1 MKLNNLQKKKPLV
14 INTKII
20 IETNNE
26 KYSLKKSSLPIDNIR
41 SITRLY
47 SLDNKKFGKY
57 KAYTKI
63 VMINN
68 KLFGKKIV
76 YSPETFETIIK
87 NSCKK
92 LKKSPIKNYNNNK
105 SSLIF
110 ISTKFILPK
119 NKIHCGSGETDG
131 KYCLNGSSTWN
142 TQIIRSIT
150 RQDKKIGK
158 YIAYTKIVKN
168 RKTSAHGFKKTF
180 YSPDTLE
187 NLIKSSSIDKSENNN
202 YYNMW

>member
-1 MKLNNLQKKKPLV
+1 MPSNLQKKKPLV

-20 IETNNE
+20 IETNND
-26 KYSLKKSSLPIDNIR
+26 KYLLKKSSFTIDNIR
-41 SITRLY
+41 SITRLFKK
-47 SLDNKKFGKY
+47 DNKKFGKY

-63 VMINN
+63 V
-68 KLFGKKIV
+68 LFSKKIV

-105 SSLIF
+105 STLIF

-131 KYCLNGSSTWN
+131 KYCLNGSTWN

-168 RKTSAHGFKKTF
+168 RKTSAYGFKKTF

-187 NLIKSSSIDKSENNN
+187 NLIKNSSISNSEQSD

>member
-1 MKLNNLQKKKPLV
+1 MSSNLQKKKPLV

-20 IETNNE
+20 IETNND
-26 KYSLKKSSLPIDNIR
+26 KYSLKKSSFTIDNIR
-41 SITRLY
+41 SITRLFTK
-47 SLDNKKFGKY
+47 DNKKFGKY

-68 KLFGKKIV
+68 KLFDKKIV

-105 SSLIF
+105 STFIF

-131 KYCLNGSSTWN
+131 KYCLNGSTWN
-142 TQIIRSIT
+142 TQGIRSIT

-168 RKTSAHGFKKTF
+168 RKISAYEFKKTF

-187 NLIKSSSIDKSENNN
+187 NLIKNCDIMNSENND

>member
-1 MKLNNLQKKKPLV
+1 MSSNLQNKKPLV

-20 IETNNE
+20 IKVNNE
-26 KYSLKKSSLPIDNIR
+26 KYSLKKSSFTIDNIR
-41 SITRLY
+41 SITRLFKK
-47 SLDNKKFGKY
+47 DNKKFGKY

-63 VMINN
+63 V
-68 KLFGKKIV
+68 LFGKKIV

-105 SSLIF
+105 STFIF

-131 KYCLNGSSTWN
+131 KYCLNGSTWN

-187 NLIKSSSIDKSENNN
+187 NLIKNCDIMNSENND

>member
-1 MKLNNLQKKKPLV
+1 M
-14 INTKII
+14 T
-20 IETNNE
+20 
-26 KYSLKKSSLPIDNIR
+26 
-41 SITRLY
+41 
-47 SLDNKKFGKY
+47 
-57 KAYTKI
+57 
-63 VMINN
+63 NN

-92 LKKSPIKNYNNNK
+92 LKNSPIKNYNNNK
-105 SSLIF
+105 STLIF

-131 KYCLNGSSTWN
+131 KYCLNGSTWN

-168 RKTSAHGFKKTF
+168 RKISAYGFKKTF

>member
-1 MKLNNLQKKKPLV
+1 MSSNLQKTKPLV

-26 KYSLKKSSLPIDNIR
+26 KYSLKKSSFTIDNIR

-63 VMINN
+63 V
-68 KLFGKKIV
+68 LFNKKIV

-92 LKKSPIKNYNNNK
+92 SKKFPIKNYNNNK
-105 SSLIF
+105 STLIF

-131 KYCLNGSSTWN
+131 KYCLNGSTWN

-168 RKTSAHGFKKTF
+168 RKTSAYGFKKTF

-187 NLIKSSSIDKSENNN
+187 NLIKSSSIDKSENND

>member
-1 MKLNNLQKKKPLV
+1 MSSNLQKTKPLV

-20 IETNNE
+20 IKVNND
-26 KYSLKKSSLPIDNIR
+26 KYSLQKSSFTIDNIR
-41 SITRLY
+41 SITRLFKK
-47 SLDNKKFGKY
+47 DNKKFGKY

-63 VMINN
+63 V
-68 KLFGKKIV
+68 LFSKKIV

-92 LKKSPIKNYNNNK
+92 LKNSSIKNYNNNK
-105 SSLIF
+105 STLIF

-131 KYCLNGSSTWN
+131 KYCLNGSIWN

-168 RKTSAHGFKKTF
+168 RKTSAYGFKKTF

>member
-1 MKLNNLQKKKPLV
+1 MY
-14 INTKII
+14 TK
-20 IETNNE
+20 
-26 KYSLKKSSLPIDNIR
+26 
-41 SITRLY
+41 
-47 SLDNKKFGKY
+47 DNKKFGKY

-105 SSLIF
+105 STLIF

-131 KYCLNGSSTWN
+131 KYCLNGWSTWN

-158 YIAYTKIVKN
+158 YIAYIKIVKN

-187 NLIKSSSIDKSENNN
+187 NLIKSSSIDKSENND

>member
-1 MKLNNLQKKKPLV
+1 MSSNLQKTKPFV

-26 KYSLKKSSLPIDNIR
+26 KYSLKKSSFTIDNIR
-41 SITRLY
+41 SITRLFKK
-47 SLDNKKFGKY
+47 DNKKFGKY

-63 VMINN
+63 V
-68 KLFGKKIV
+68 LFSKKIV

-92 LKKSPIKNYNNNK
+92 LKNSPIKNYNNNK
-105 SSLIF
+105 STLIF

-131 KYCLNGSSTWN
+131 KYCLNGSDWN

-168 RKTSAHGFKKTF
+168 RKTSSYGFKKTF

>member
-1 MKLNNLQKKKPLV
+1 LY
-14 INTKII
+14 TK
-20 IETNNE
+20 
-26 KYSLKKSSLPIDNIR
+26 
-41 SITRLY
+41 
-47 SLDNKKFGKY
+47 DNKKFGKY

-63 VMINN
+63 VMTNN

-131 KYCLNGSSTWN
+131 KYCLNGSTWN
-142 TQIIRSIT
+142 TQGIRSIT

-168 RKTSAHGFKKTF
+168 RKTSAYGFKKTF

-187 NLIKSSSIDKSENNN
+187 NLIKNCDIMNSENND

>member
-1 MKLNNLQKKKPLV
+1 MSSNLQKTKPLV

-20 IETNNE
+20 IEINNE
-26 KYSLKKSSLPIDNIR
+26 KYSLKKSSFTIDNIR

-47 SLDNKKFGKY
+47 TKDNKKFGKY

-63 VMINN
+63 V
-68 KLFGKKIV
+68 LFDKKIV

-87 NSCKK
+87 NICKK
-92 LKKSPIKNYNNNK
+92 SKKFPIKNYNNNK
-105 SSLIF
+105 STLIF

-131 KYCLNGSSTWN
+131 KYCLNGSNWN

-168 RKTSAHGFKKTF
+168 RKTSSYGFKKTF

>member
-1 MKLNNLQKKKPLV
+1 MSSNLQKTKPLV

-20 IETNNE
+20 IKVNND
-26 KYSLKKSSLPIDNIR
+26 KYSLQKSSFTIDNIR
-41 SITRLY
+41 SITRLFKK
-47 SLDNKKFGKY
+47 DNKKFGKY

-63 VMINN
+63 V
-68 KLFGKKIV
+68 LFSKKIV

-92 LKKSPIKNYNNNK
+92 LKKFPIKNYNNNK
-105 SSLIF
+105 STLIF

-131 KYCLNGSSTWN
+131 KYCLNGSIWN

-168 RKTSAHGFKKTF
+168 RKTSAYGFKKTF

>member
-1 MKLNNLQKKKPLV
+1 MSSNLQNKKPLV

-26 KYSLKKSSLPIDNIR
+26 KYSLKKSSFTIDNIR
-41 SITRLY
+41 SITRLFKK
-47 SLDNKKFGKY
+47 DNKKFGKY

-63 VMINN
+63 VMTNN

-92 LKKSPIKNYNNNK
+92 LKNSPIKNYNNNK

-131 KYCLNGSSTWN
+131 KYCLNGSNWN

-168 RKTSAHGFKKTF
+168 RKISAYGFKKTF

-187 NLIKSSSIDKSENNN
+187 HLIKSSSIDKSENND

>member
-1 MKLNNLQKKKPLV
+1 MSSNLQKTKPLV

-26 KYSLKKSSLPIDNIR
+26 KYSLKKSSFTIDNIR
-41 SITRLY
+41 SITRLFKK
-47 SLDNKKFGKY
+47 DNKKFGKY

-63 VMINN
+63 V
-68 KLFGKKIV
+68 LFSKKIV

-92 LKKSPIKNYNNNK
+92 LKKFPIKNYNNNK
-105 SSLIF
+105 STLIF

-131 KYCLNGSSTWN
+131 KYCLNGSIWN

-168 RKTSAHGFKKTF
+168 RKTSAYGFKKTF

>member
-1 MKLNNLQKKKPLV
+1 MNFSSLQKKKPLV

-20 IETNNE
+20 IETNND
-26 KYSLKKSSLPIDNIR
+26 KYLLKKSSFTIDNIR
-41 SITRLY
+41 SITRLFKK
-47 SLDNKKFGKY
+47 DNKKFGKY

-63 VMINN
+63 V
-68 KLFGKKIV
+68 LFSKKIV

-105 SSLIF
+105 SSVIF

-131 KYCLNGSSTWN
+131 KYCLNGSSWN
-142 TQIIRSIT
+142 TQGIRSIT

-168 RKTSAHGFKKTF
+168 RKTSAHGFRKTF

-187 NLIKSSSIDKSENNN
+187 NLIKSSSISNSENND

>member
-26 KYSLKKSSLPIDNIR
+26 KYSLKKSSFTIDNIR

-92 LKKSPIKNYNNNK
+92 LKKSSTKNYNNNK
-105 SSLIF
+105 STLIF

-131 KYCLNGSSTWN
+131 KYCLNGSTWN

-187 NLIKSSSIDKSENNN
+187 HLIKSSSIDKSENNN